1 MKWNEVTLWKLDT
14 EQTFFFF
21 SSHFLSFFFL
31 SSDVQTQ
38 PVRGSNSQHMEAQRL
53 PATQSG
59 LHYCAHTGII
69 KEADQRADYSS
80 TAELQDFLFCLFFFS
95 LALFLCHPLFLFVV
109 FCPLCL
115 YFVRPGTSLPP
126 PPIQPGVFFKWAP
139 YGSCTTSIIIAIDRE
154 KGNRERRDSRP
165 VVLIDRK
172 WSGQKSMD
180 GRTKGQTGVR

>member
-1 MKWNEVTLWKLDT
+1 MKRKKHCGNFKPNFGPLLRCFPLANNTWSCVTSSVSNEINGWNRDEVEWSDPLKTRHRTNLI
-14 EQTFFFF
+14 FF

-80 TAELQDFLFCLFFFS
+80 TAELQDFLFCLFFFLS
-95 LALFLCHPLFLFVV
+95 LSFYVI
-109 FCPLCL
+109 L
-115 YFVRPGTSLPP
+115 YFSLLSFARSVFTLSDQVLASHPP
-126 PPIQPGVFFKWAP
+126 TPHPPDTAR
-139 YGSCTTSIIIAIDRE
+139 S
-154 KGNRERRDSRP
+154 
-165 VVLIDRK
+165 LL
-172 WSGQKSMD
+172 
-180 GRTKGQTGVR
+180 